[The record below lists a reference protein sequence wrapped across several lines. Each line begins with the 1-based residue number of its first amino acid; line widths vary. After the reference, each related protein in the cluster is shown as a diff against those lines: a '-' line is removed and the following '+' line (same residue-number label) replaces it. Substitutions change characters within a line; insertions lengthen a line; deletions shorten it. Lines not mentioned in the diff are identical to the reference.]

1 MAIREVITV
10 GHPTLRQVAE
20 PVKRLDAEVRTL
32 IADMVETM
40 HAYNGVGLAA
50 VQVNVPL
57 RIIVVEV
64 PASEEIPGSGQL
76 YVMLN
81 PVIVRRSREKEADME
96 GCLSVPG
103 YIGEVERA
111 RRIIVRGLDEHGKR
125 YELDVEGYVARV
137 FQHEIDHLD
146 GILYTDRLTSLEKL
160 YPVKQGDEEAAELEH
175 AQSGAAKNGQ

>member
-1 MAIREVITV
+1 MAVREVITV

-20 PVKRLDAEVRTL
+20 PVKKLDAEVQTL
-32 IADMVETM
+32 IADMIETM
-40 HAYNGVGLAA
+40 HAYQGVGLAA

-57 RIIVVEV
+57 RVIVVHV
-64 PASEEIPGSGQL
+64 PENEEIPGSGPV

-81 PVIVRRSREKEADME
+81 PVIVRRSRDTEVDME

-111 RRIIVRGLDEHGKR
+111 RRIIVRGLDKHGKR

-137 FQHEIDHLD
+137 FQHEIDHLN

-160 YPVKQGDEEAAELEH
+160 YPVKQGEEEQAELEW
-175 AQSGAAKNGQ
+175 AQQG

>member
-10 GHPTLRQVAE
+10 GHPTLRQVAA
-20 PVKRLDAEVRTL
+20 PVKKLTPELRTL

-40 HAYNGVGLAA
+40 HAYHGVGLAA
-50 VQVNVPL
+50 VQVNEPV
-57 RIIVVEV
+57 RVIVVEV
-64 PASEEIPGSGQL
+64 PANEEIPGSGRL
-76 YVMLN
+76 YVMIN
-81 PVIVRRSREKEADME
+81 PVIVRRSRDTETDME

-111 RRIIVRGLDEHGKR
+111 RRILVRGFNEQGER

-146 GILYTDRLTSLEKL
+146 GILYTDRLTALDRL
-160 YPVKQGDEEAAELEH
+160 YPVEQGDEEAKELEK
-175 AQSGAAKNGQ
+175 AQKAV